1 MSLVCLRGEARRLL
15 FCTVVAL
22 SLVAG
27 CSSPAAPTPPPP
39 PPPPPPE
46 APTLSCGDDLS
57 RATVNNSGTTVVYA
71 TPEARNGQSPVTV
84 ACTPA
89 SDTNFPIGTTQ
100 VSCTATDALQR
111 TATCTFNVTVSKLP
125 TLSRTRFLAF
135 GDSITAGEVTAP
147 VGTLSLS
154 GQGAAKQV
162 LVPSASYPA
171 VLERTL
177 RGRYA
182 SQASSISV
190 FNYGLSGEKAI
201 DARPRFISALNATQ
215 PQVVL
220 LLEGF
225 NDIPSGADGAA
236 SGAASEIRNMVLE
249 ANRRGMRVFLATPT
263 PNIPGRSS
271 AIQTFLLVDYAQRM
285 RAVAANEGATLVD
298 IYALMLPDASRYI
311 GIDGLH
317 PNEAG
322 YARMA
327 DLFFQAI
334 QNAFEVR

>member
-1 MSLVCLRGEARRLL
+1 VILGLG
-15 FCTVVAL
+15 
-22 SLVAG
+22 AG

-46 APTLSCGDDLS
+46 APTLSCGDGLS
-57 RATVNNSGTTVVYA
+57 RATVNAGGTTVIYE
-71 TPEARNGQSPVTV
+71 TPQAQNGQSPVTV

-89 SDTNFPIGTTQ
+89 SETNFPIGTTE
-100 VSCTATDALQR
+100 VSCTAPDALQR

-135 GDSITAGEVTAP
+135 GDSVTAGEVTSPGA
-147 VGTLSLS
+147 SLL
-154 GQGAAKQV
+154 GGRGATKQV

-182 SQASSISV
+182 AQAASISV
-190 FNYGLSGEKAI
+190 FNYGLSSEKAI

-220 LLEGF
+220 LLEGY
-225 NDIPSGADGAA
+225 NDIPLGADGAA
-236 SGAASEIRNMVLE
+236 SGAASEIRAMALE
-249 ANRRGMRVFLATPT
+249 ARRRGMTVYIATLT
-263 PNIPGRSS
+263 PGIPGRSKS
-271 AIQTFLLVDYAQRM
+271 IQTFLLVDYVQRM
-285 RAVAANEGATLVD
+285 RAVAANEGAPLVD
-298 IYALMLPDASRYI
+298 LYALMLSDASRYI
-311 GIDGLH
+311 GLDGLH

-327 DLFFQAI
+327 DIFFQAI
-334 QNAFEVR
+334 QNSFEVR

>member
-1 MSLVCLRGEARRLL
+1 MPFVCLCGEARRLL

-22 SLVAG
+22 SLAAG

-57 RATVNNSGTTVVYA
+57 RSTVNNSGTTVVYA

-84 ACTPA
+84 SCTPA
-89 SDTNFPIGTTQ
+89 SDTNFPIGTTP

-135 GDSITAGEVTAP
+135 GDSVTAGEVTSP
-147 VGTLSLS
+147 GSSLL
-154 GQGAAKQV
+154 GRGATRQV

-201 DARPRFISALNATQ
+201 DARGRFISALNATQ

-249 ANRRGMRVFLATPT
+249 ANRRGMRVFLATLT
-263 PNIPGRSS
+263 PNVPGRSKS
-271 AIQTFLLVDYAQRM
+271 IQTFLLVDYVQRM

-298 IYALMLPDASRYI
+298 LYALMLPDAARYI

-334 QNAFEVR
+334 QGAFEVR